1 MKLDPIKFR
10 LGNMIKKGQTTATG
24 QLIEENVD
32 YKKLV
37 DKLLTASD
45 YKTKMEQYQKENL
58 NSPIKKGFG
67 IATFMHGA
75 GFTGSGEAYLA
86 SVVGVRGTEEG
97 KVEILASSVEMGQGK
112 NTIFSSIAAEAL
124 GVRPEMIVIA
134 TPDTK
139 FVPDS
144 GPTVASRTSMVVG
157 KLVESACLSLVKKL
171 KMKKCWRKIFR
182 NNNLKVP
189 KNYTSTR
196 EAPKFSL
203 NTNSHQIFIGTMK
216 NIKVVLMPPMPGPF
230 T

>member
-1 MKLDPIKFR
+1 MD
-10 LGNMIKKGQTTATG
+10 GQKP
-24 QLIEENVD
+24 QL
-32 YKKLV
+32 
-37 DKLLTASD
+37 
-45 YKTKMEQYQKENL
+45 
-58 NSPIKKGFG
+58 PHKKGFG
-67 IATFMHGA
+67 IATYGA

-124 GVRPEMIVIA
+124 GVRQEMIVIA

-171 KMKKCWRKIFR
+171 QDEKMLEKNFSEQQLESAI
-182 NNNLKVP
+182 

-196 EAPKFSL
+196 GNLKVFSKYKQPPNIHWDDEKYQGSAYATYAWAVYLAEVEVNTLPDTVL
-203 NTNSHQIFIGTMK
+203 NFYANQKLKCPSPNLARSNRRRCRSG
-216 NIKVVLMPPMPGPF
+216 NRLCYL
-230 T
+230 